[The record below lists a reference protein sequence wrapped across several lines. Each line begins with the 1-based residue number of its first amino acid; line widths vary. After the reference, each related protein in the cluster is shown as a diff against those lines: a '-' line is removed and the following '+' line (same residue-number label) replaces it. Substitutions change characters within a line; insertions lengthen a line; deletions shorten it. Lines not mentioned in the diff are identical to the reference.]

1 MKKKADIY
9 YFAAVITILA
19 ALVTGLFYL
28 RTFPLATRGDGVE
41 YVLQAAAFEN
51 HMSFGV
57 TEEDLAD
64 AVSDY
69 YLQRDL
75 LKSEYY
81 STRHMHEYENAK
93 YSNHFGAYS
102 ALVVPVKKIVSHL
115 GFYPLWGFF
124 ITNFLMYIAAAGS
137 VIVFLKTE
145 SLQKLIIVLLTLIN
159 PVIFY
164 LSWTHTEVYIF
175 SFVTIGLV
183 FYANK
188 KYRWAILFLSI
199 AAAQNIGVFPFA
211 MAVGI
216 ELIFSYIE
224 ASKEKTETWKWS
236 GFLKEY
242 WYKIAAHGVFFIPAL
257 IPLLLNLYR
266 FHTVSLVADV
276 ARENKYLLHKALDYA
291 FDLNLG
297 IFPYEPL
304 LLLLFIIMIIAGV
317 IRRKKQTWIFLL
329 GVGGVLYVISNQVQ
343 INCGMQFIM
352 RYNVWIIP
360 MLVFFVVLNW
370 EPVFN
375 TDRYLCLTG
384 IAETVFTG
392 LIICF
397 LLIGGGAFHSSQ
409 FAPWTKAVLDHI
421 PALYNP
427 SHGIFMSRVLG
438 IELYQWSRP
447 LFYISDDGK
456 IRKILL
462 NKESEPLFFSD
473 QYILEDGHGNTIE
486 KSSLRQV
493 FIDEG
498 DYSYI
503 NVPDDIYL
511 SREIGNGVTVDFT
524 EDIIEPDLAAL
535 RGISNKEEW
544 GRWTESFEVSIKT
557 VARSEAARLKGHLE
571 TDRVFDHPQRVVVL
585 VNDSEVLV
593 STIKGKQDIDFEFD
607 NPGTRCLVIKLLLP
621 DSVRP
626 VDIMESSDERELGI
640 GLRSLTI
647 SE

>member
-1 MKKKADIY
+1 MKKKPDV
-9 YFAAVITILA
+9 YFLAAVITILA
-19 ALVTGLFYL
+19 AFVTGLFYL
-28 RTFPLATRGDGVE
+28 RTFPLVARGDGPG
-41 YVLQAAAFEN
+41 YILQAAAFEN
-51 HMSFGV
+51 HWSFGV
-57 TEEDLAD
+57 TEEDLAA

-69 YLQRDL
+69 YLHENYLETEFGSQ
-75 LKSEYY
+75 
-81 STRHMHEYENAK
+81 RHMHEYEGAK
-93 YSNHFGAYS
+93 YSNHFGAYP

-124 ITNFLMYIAAAGS
+124 LTNFLMYLAAAGA
-137 VIVFLKTE
+137 VIAFLKAE
-145 SLQKLIIVLLTLIN
+145 SLQKLIIVLLLLIN

-164 LSWTHTEVYIF
+164 LSWVHAEVYIF

-183 FYANK
+183 FYSNRQ
-188 KYRWAILFLSI
+188 YRWAILFLSI

-216 ELIFSYIE
+216 ELILSYIE

-236 GFLKEY
+236 WFLKEY

-266 FHTVSLVADV
+266 FHTVSLVADI

-304 LLLLFIIMIIAGV
+304 LLLVFIIMVITGI
-317 IRRKKQTWIFLL
+317 IRRKKQAWTCLL
-329 GVGGVLYVISNQVQ
+329 GVGGVLYVIANQLQ
-343 INCGMQFIM
+343 INCDMQFIM

-360 MLVFFVVLNW
+360 VLVFFVVLNW
-370 EPVFN
+370 EPVFK

-384 IAETVFTG
+384 ISETVFTG
-392 LIICF
+392 LVITF
-397 LLIGGGAFHSSQ
+397 LLFGGGTFHNFQ
-409 FAPWTKAVLDHI
+409 FAPWTYAVLDHV

-438 IELYQWSRP
+438 RELYQWPRP
-447 LFYISDDGK
+447 LFYISDKGK

-462 NKESEPLFFSD
+462 GKESEPLFYSD
-473 QYILEDGHGNTIE
+473 QYILEDGQGNIIA
-486 KSSLRQV
+486 KNSLKQV

-503 NVPDDIYL
+503 NISGEAYL
-511 SREIGNGVTVDFT
+511 SGKIGNGITVDFT
-524 EDIIEPDLAAL
+524 GDVVDPDLAVL
-535 RGISNKEEW
+535 RGISQKEEW
-544 GRWTESFEVSIKT
+544 GRWTESKEVYILT
-557 VARSEAARLKGHLE
+557 GARSDAARLKGHLE
-571 TDRVFDHPQRVVVL
+571 IERVFHRPQRLFIL
-585 VNDSEVLV
+585 VNDSEVFA
-593 STIKGKQDIDFEFD
+593 STVEGKQDIDFEFD
-607 NPGTRCLVIKLLLP
+607 NPGSRGLVIKLLLP
-621 DSVRP
+621 DSIKP
-626 VDIMESSDERELGI
+626 ADTGKSSDERELGI
-640 GLRSLTI
+640 GLKSLTI